1 MIDSIMAMVPEFM
14 PGLGVSLLVTL
25 ASLVLGLPLGIMLAL
40 GSLFATKPLQFTCIG
55 LVELGRGIPGLIMLY
70 MVYFG
75 LPQLGVVIDALPA
88 AMISLGLMTGAY
100 TAEIFVAGFRA
111 VPQGQWEACGT
122 LALSYWNS
130 LRLVILPQAIKI
142 VVPPLIG
149 WTIMLFQATSLA
161 YAISVPELMS
171 GAYNYAS
178 VTFEY
183 ALAFTLAGSMYLAV
197 TLLGLWLLRKVGSRR
212 RSLSRA
218 KAPVP
223 AGV

>member
-1 MIDSIMAMVPEFM
+1 MIDSIMAMLPEFI
-14 PGLGVSLLVTL
+14 PGLGISLLVTI
-25 ASLVLGLPLGIMLAL
+25 ASLVLGLPLGILLAL
-40 GSLFATKPLQFTCIG
+40 GSLFAARPLKFSCIG
-55 LVELGRGIPGLIMLY
+55 LIELGRGIPGLIMLY
-70 MVYFG
+70 LVYFG
-75 LPQLGVVIDALPA
+75 LPQMGLVMDALPA
-88 AMISLGLMTGAY
+88 SMIALGLMTGAY

-122 LALSYWNS
+122 LALSYWKS

-171 GAYNYAS
+171 RAYNFAS

-183 ALAFTLAGSMYLAV
+183 ALAFTLAGFMYLAV
-197 TLLGLWLLRKVGSRR
+197 TLLGLWLFRKAGGRR
-212 RSLSRA
+212 RSTSMA
-218 KAPVP
+218 KAAAP
-223 AGV
+223 AAV

>member
-1 MIDSIMAMVPEFM
+1 MIDSIMTMVPEFL
-14 PGLGVSLLVTL
+14 PGLGISLLVTI
-25 ASLVLGLPLGIMLAL
+25 ASLILGLPLGILLAL
-40 GSLFATKPLQFTCIG
+40 GSLFASTPLKFVCIG
-55 LVELGRGIPGLIMLY
+55 LVELGRGVPGLIMLY
-70 MVYFG
+70 LVYFG
-75 LPQLGVVIDALPA
+75 LPQLGIVMDALPA
-88 AMISLGLMTGAY
+88 AMISLALMTGAY

-122 LALSYWNS
+122 LALSYWKS

-149 WTIMLFQATSLA
+149 WSIMLFQATSLA

-197 TLLGLWLLRKVGSRR
+197 TLLGFWLFRGVSNR
-212 RSLSRA
+212 RSMSKA
-218 KAPVP
+218 KAPRP
-223 AGV
+223 TFA

>member
-1 MIDSIMAMVPEFM
+1 MIDSIMTMVPEFL
-14 PGLGVSLLVTL
+14 PGLGISLLVTI
-25 ASLVLGLPLGIMLAL
+25 ASLILGLPLGIMLAL
-40 GSLFATKPLQFTCIG
+40 GSLFASTPVKLVCVG
-55 LVELGRGIPGLIMLY
+55 LVELGRGVPGLIMLY
-70 MVYFG
+70 LVYFG
-75 LPQLGVVIDALPA
+75 LPQLGIVMDALPA
-88 AMISLGLMTGAY
+88 AMISLALMTGAY

-122 LALSYWNS
+122 LALSYWKS

-149 WTIMLFQATSLA
+149 WSIMLFQATSLA

-197 TLLGLWLLRKVGSRR
+197 TLLGFWLFRSVSNR
-212 RSLSRA
+212 RSRSKS
-218 KAPVP
+218 KAPLP
-223 AGV
+223 IFA

>member
-1 MIDSIMAMVPEFM
+1 MIDSILTMVPEFI
-14 PGLGVSLLVTL
+14 PGIGVSLLVTI
-25 ASLVLGLPLGIMLAL
+25 ASLLLGLPLGILLAL
-40 GSLFATKPLQFTCIG
+40 GSLFSTRPLKYTCIG
-55 LVELGRGIPGLIMLY
+55 LIELGRGVPGLIMLY
-70 MVYFG
+70 LVYFG
-75 LPQLGVVIDALPA
+75 LPQLGVVMGALLA
-88 AMISLGLMTGAY
+88 SIIALGLMTGAY

-171 GAYNYAS
+171 RAYNYAS

-183 ALAFTLAGSMYLAV
+183 ALAFTLAGLMYLSV
-197 TLLGLWLLRKVGSRR
+197 TLLGLWLFRKVSGRR
-212 RSLSRA
+212 RSTGIA
-218 KAPVP
+218 KRTVP
-223 AGV
+223 ARV

>member
-1 MIDSIMAMVPEFM
+1 MIDSIMAMVPEFL
-14 PGLGVSLLVTL
+14 PGLGVSLLVTI
-25 ASLVLGLPLGIMLAL
+25 ASLILGLPLGILLAL
-40 GSLFATKPLQFTCIG
+40 GSLFASTPLKFTCIG
-55 LVELGRGIPGLIMLY
+55 LVELGRGVPGLIMLY
-70 MVYFG
+70 LVYFG
-75 LPQLGVVIDALPA
+75 LPQLGIVMDALPA

-149 WTIMLFQATSLA
+149 WAIMLFQATSLA

-197 TLLGLWLLRKVGSRR
+197 TLLGLWLLRRVGNRR
-212 RSLSRA
+212 RSMSSA

-223 AGV
+223 AGA